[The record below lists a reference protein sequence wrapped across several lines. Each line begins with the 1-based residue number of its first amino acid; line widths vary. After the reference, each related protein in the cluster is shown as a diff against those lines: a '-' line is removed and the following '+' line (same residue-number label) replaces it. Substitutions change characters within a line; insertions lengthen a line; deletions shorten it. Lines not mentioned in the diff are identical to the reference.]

1 MEHFLVNSN
10 SSLFKDIVLP
20 VSDLLDKST
29 LVDNILLEC
38 GEFETLYAD
47 PEFQKFA
54 TETFFKTHYRT
65 IKKWVD
71 ALAIQYEP
79 LENYNRTEVEKY
91 NDENNI
97 AEIHTTVDGLRKT
110 TEVEGKTTETQYQG
124 EVTTKTVEG
133 KTTTETVEGKT
144 TEESHKGK
152 ETTTVDPPD
161 TSDVKEYS
169 QPYNSGQT
177 EPTTTTLFDKQTK
190 TLITD
195 SVTGNNQT
203 VTVVE
208 GDATDPDTRTIQG
221 DVNYPGTTTVQGDA
235 NYPGTTT
242 VQGNSNDPSTI
253 TKEGDQN
260 KPHTIETGHEPNE
273 KDTNTIVRNPRE
285 LHAFGNIGVTTSQ
298 QMLQSELDIA
308 LFNIYKKITN
318 MYMCELT
325 IPVYE

>member
-1 MEHFLVNSN
+1 MKPEERKKVKKLSKIPLYTMEHFLVNSN

-79 LENYNRTEVEKY
+79 LENYNRTEVEQY

-110 TEVEGKTTETQYQG
+110 TEVEGKTTETQHQG
-124 EVTTKTVEG
+124 EITTK
-133 KTTTETVEGKT
+133 TVEGKT

-177 EPTTTTLFDKQTK
+177 EPTTTTLFDKETK
-190 TLITD
+190 TVISD
-195 SVTGNNQT
+195 SVTGDNKT
-203 VTVVE
+203 KTIVE
-208 GDATDPDTRTIQG
+208 GDVTDPDTRT
-221 DVNYPGTTTVQGDA
+221 VQGDI

-308 LFNIYKKITN
+308 RFNIVQQITDLFLSEF
-318 MYMCELT
+318 CIL
-325 IPVYE
+325 VYD